1 VRAVKSTSTV
11 PAFSESQ
18 GALALLFRAAR
29 AQGADP
35 ETKRTAR
42 HTVARRFGAFLG
54 GLVSGAELS
63 RLTLVSETKAHEYL
77 DPRAAKAGLRATE
90 LPMLDPPRFRA
101 VMAWAIETH
110 RAIWGD
116 EGAGLTREQLAM
128 VACAAMSDAENDIAR
143 SMFGDLRIDS
153 EEARA
158 MIPKLLHAY
167 RKIRALLVALGID
180 PDAGS
185 EP

>member
-1 VRAVKSTSTV
+1 MK
-11 PAFSESQ
+11 PAPTAQASSEPQ

-29 AQGADP
+29 AAGADP
-35 ETKRTAR
+35 DTKRTAR
-42 HTVARRFGAFLG
+42 HRVGKLFAAFLG
-54 GLVSGAELS
+54 GTVSGPELA
-63 RLTLVSETKAHEYL
+63 RLTLVSETKAYEYL
-77 DPRAAKAGLRATE
+77 DPKAAKAGLRVTE
-90 LPMLDPPRFRA
+90 LPMLDPGRFRA
-101 VMAWAIETH
+101 ALAWAVETH
-110 RAIWGD
+110 RALWGD
-116 EGAGLTREQLAM
+116 EGSGLTREQLAM

-143 SMFGDLRIDS
+143 SMFGDLKIDS

-167 RKIRALLVALGID
+167 RKIRALLVALGVD